1 MRAIGLD
8 SSVRGGEADT
18 LTTGMV
24 SISGARSRLLVALSA
39 AVLWAACGARE
50 PTAPPAITIST
61 VPVAAVG
68 GNGRLERIAGR
79 VTGARPGQ
87 RIVLFTRTQ
96 LWWVQPFTTQPFTQ
110 IKPDATWENTVH
122 LGNEYAALLVADD
135 YRPPATIAD
144 LPSSGPGILA
154 VATAHGTGNFV
165 APPTKTIAFSGYD
178 WEVRQTPSDR
188 GGANDY
194 SGDNAWTD
202 TNGFLHLRL
211 RQQADHWTSAEVRLT
226 RSLGYGTYSFVVQ
239 DVSKLDLAAAMTLL
253 TWDDE
258 EAGQNHREMD
268 VEVSQWGDRE
278 NLNAQFV
285 VQPGSV
291 AANVLRFLAPA
302 GRLTHSLRWEPGRAS
317 FRTVRGDLSRESQA
331 AVATRDFKAAIPTPG
346 NERVHMDLYYVRSA
360 PRPPLADVEVIIER
374 FRYFP

>member
-1 MRAIGLD
+1 MG
-8 SSVRGGEADT
+8 SV
-18 LTTGMV
+18 
-24 SISGARSRLLVALSA
+24 SGTRRRLAAALGAAVLLVA
-39 AVLWAACGARE
+39 CGTRE
-50 PTAPPAITIST
+50 RSAPPAITISM

-87 RIVLFTRTQ
+87 RVVLFTRTK
-96 LWWVQPFTTQPFTQ
+96 LWWVQPFTAQPFTE
-110 IKPDATWENTVH
+110 IKPDSTWENTVH
-122 LGNEYAALLVADD
+122 LGNEYAALLVAGD

-144 LPSSGPGILA
+144 LPAPGPGVFA
-154 VATAHGTGNFV
+154 VATARGTGNFV

-202 TNGFLHLRL
+202 SNGFLHLRL
-211 RQQADHWTSAEVRLT
+211 RQQADHWTSAEVKLT

-239 DVSKLDLAAAMTLL
+239 DVSKLDLAAALSLL

-291 AANVLRFLAPA
+291 AANVLRFRAPA
-302 GRLTHSLRWEPGRAS
+302 GRLTHSFRWERGRAS
-317 FRTVRGDLSRESQA
+317 FRTARGDLSTESQA
-331 AVATRDFKAAIPTPG
+331 AVATRDFKAAIPVPG
-346 NERVHMDLYYVRSA
+346 NERVHMDLYYFRSS